1 MTQATFF
8 GNKIVSDS
16 DAAHATEA
24 NLDSSKV
31 HAKEK
36 RRLSKTDSKGHPLEG
51 GSAGRAQSLA
61 GINPK
66 AEWANNCDV
75 SAKDRPRQG
84 N

>member
-8 GNKIVSDS
+8 GYKIVGDRE
-16 DAAHATEA
+16 AAQATEA
-24 NLDSSKV
+24 NLDSAKV

-36 RRLSKTDSKGHPLEG
+36 RRLSKTDNQGRPLEG

-66 AEWANNCDV
+66 AEWANNCNV
-75 SAKDRPRQG
+75 SAKDRPRQES
-84 N
+84 